1 MKWLPLAFVVA
12 YCASTA
18 ETQPLKQVQ
27 FVYILPMASGLD
39 QYLANKI
46 TRQSLF
52 QVVTDPKLA
61 DAILTDRIG
70 EPFEQKLAE
79 LYAPPKKADDKD
91 DKKSDDQDTKPM
103 MQPSTFGRG
112 RGTIFLV
119 DRKSRAVIWSTYD
132 RPNNMR
138 ADTLDKTADQIVHR
152 IKRDLTPKEPAK

>member
-1 MKWLPLAFVVA
+1 MKWLPLALLVSS
-12 YCASTA
+12 CAFTA

-27 FVYILPMASGLD
+27 NVYILPMASGLD

-46 TRQSLF
+46 VGQSLF

-70 EPFEQKLAE
+70 EPFEHKLAE
-79 LYAPPKKADDKD
+79 IYAPPKKAEDKD
-91 DKKSDDQDTKPM
+91 EKKADDQESTPI

-138 ADTLDKTADQIVHR
+138 ADTLDKIADQIVHR
-152 IKRDLTPKEPAK
+152 LKHDLTPKEAAK